1 MKIARLEHLHADAGK
16 GALDFLKLTTDD
28 GVVGWSEYNETFG
41 GVGVSAAIDGLARLV
56 IGKDPRA
63 REAIVTTLYAVRR
76 QAPGGVIQ
84 QAIAAIE
91 NALLDVHARALGV
104 PVYELLGGPQRQ
116 RLRLYWSHCGYFRLF
131 AARQMQI
138 PPLRNLSD
146 VVAQGKEVV
155 AKGFTA
161 LKTNI
166 FLFDE
171 GAPHAHMPGF
181 ARADSEVPGLNAER
195 RVIGALRDQLA
206 AFREGAGRDVDILVD
221 LNFNFRTEGFVKVA
235 RAMEP
240 FDLFWVEID
249 SFDPAALHYIRSR
262 IDIPV
267 ASLESQYTRRG
278 YREFFEQQAVDVAI
292 VDTPW
297 NGVAESLKI
306 AAMADTYEVNIA
318 PHNFYGHLATMMNA
332 HFCAVAPNFRIMEI
346 DVDAVPWIDELYT
359 VAPTIQ
365 DGHLILPTGP
375 GWGTEVNEAGVR
387 KHPPRRPA

>member
-1 MKIARLEHLHADAGK
+1 MKVARLEHLHADAGK
-16 GALDFLKLTTDD
+16 GVLDFLKLTTDD
-28 GVVGWSEYNETFG
+28 GGVGWSEYNETFG
-41 GVGVSAAIDGLARLV
+41 GAGVTAAIDGLAPLV
-56 IGKDPRA
+56 IGRDPRA

-91 NALLDVHARALGV
+91 NALLDAHARALGV

-206 AFREGAGRDVDILVD
+206 AFREGVRQ
-221 LNFNFRTEGFVKVA
+221 
-235 RAMEP
+235 P
-240 FDLFWVEID
+240 LFWLIGLVAVGTFKKFFGWELREELPGLGQIYIA
-249 SFDPAALHYIRSR
+249 FDADWRTN
-262 IDIPV
+262 DKV
-267 ASLESQYTRRG
+267 QY
-278 YREFFEQQAVDVAI
+278 
-292 VDTPW
+292 
-297 NGVAESLKI
+297 
-306 AAMADTYEVNIA
+306 
-318 PHNFYGHLATMMNA
+318 
-332 HFCAVAPNFRIMEI
+332 HFGR
-346 DVDAVPWIDELYT
+346 L
-359 VAPTIQ
+359 
-365 DGHLILPTGP
+365 
-375 GWGTEVNEAGVR
+375 NEALAKAGLIAKR
-387 KHPPRRPA
+387 LEWPLEQGKGLDDYLINRRLSD